1 MSAKQKAVFLSFLL
15 AFITL
20 PIYADVLV
28 LKNGKKLQGTIVKE
42 DDQVYEFRDSEGILL
57 TVKKSQIDTEATN
70 KLNPKQQKG
79 EDVAESSSEGNF
91 ESKATNKSVA
101 DIAREVRNKKPSAT
115 SRKVLTN
122 EDLEHMPEVS
132 IIGTEQTEESIED
145 HGVEE
150 HASPP
155 KDHYAEAEEYW
166 KNETYKF
173 KDELDQARE
182 DAEALAK
189 ECEDLNKQVA
199 YAIVDPSQY
208 IVINGVL
215 VPVSGGYY
223 DPGVIQ
229 HAQEVCN
236 HADQAKKDVENI
248 QKDLERFQER
258 ARREGA
264 LPGWIDPDRLP

>member
-1 MSAKQKAVFLSFLL
+1 MSAKQKAVFLTLL
-15 AFITL
+15 FILITL

-28 LKNGKKLQGTIVKE
+28 LKNGKKLQGNIIKE

-57 TVKKSQIDTEATN
+57 TVKKSQVDADATL
-70 KLNPKQQKG
+70 KLKPKQ
-79 EDVAESSSEGNF
+79 DNAESSNQTEI
-91 ESKATNKSVA
+91 ESQPANKSVA
-101 DIAREVRNKKPSAT
+101 DIAREVRNKKSSAT
-115 SRKVLTN
+115 SKKVLTN
-122 EDLEHMPEVS
+122 EDLESMPEVS
-132 IIGTEQTEESIED
+132 IIGTEQTEESVQD
-145 HGVEE
+145 HT
-150 HASPP
+150 APP
-155 KDHYAEAEEYW
+155 GKDHFAEAEEYY

-173 KDELDQARE
+173 KDELDSARE

-189 ECEDLNKQVA
+189 ECDDLNKQAA

-208 IVINGVL
+208 IIINGVL

-236 HADQAKKDVENI
+236 HADQAKKDVQNI
-248 QKDLERFQER
+248 LKDLERFQER

>member
-1 MSAKQKAVFLSFLL
+1 MSAKQKAVFLSLL
-15 AFITL
+15 FILITL
-20 PIYADVLV
+20 PIYADILV
-28 LKNGKKLQGTIVKE
+28 LKNGKKLQGTIVKQ
-42 DDQVYEFRDSEGILL
+42 DALVYEFRDSDGILL

-70 KLNPKQQKG
+70 KLNSKQQKM
-79 EDVAESSSEGNF
+79 ENVVESSSEGNV
-91 ESKATNKSVA
+91 ESAGTNKSVA

-115 SRKVLTN
+115 SKKVLTN
-122 EDLEHMPEVS
+122 EDVEHMPEVS
-132 IIGTEQTEESIED
+132 IIGTEHTEESIEG
-145 HGVEE
+145 HANEE
-150 HASPP
+150 HAQPP
-155 KDHYAEAEEYW
+155 RDDYAEAEKYW

-182 DAEALAK
+182 DAEALTK
-189 ECEDLNKQVA
+189 ECDDLNKQAA

-208 IVINGVL
+208 IIINGVL

-223 DPGVIQ
+223 DSGVIQ

-236 HADQAKKDVENI
+236 HADQTKKDVENI
-248 QKDLERFQER
+248 LKDLERFQER

>member
-1 MSAKQKAVFLSFLL
+1 MSAKQKAVFLSLL
-15 AFITL
+15 FILITL

-70 KLNPKQQKG
+70 KLNPKQSADSSKQK
-79 EDVAESSSEGNF
+79 DVETRTG
-91 ESKATNKSVA
+91 NKSVA
-101 DIAREVRNKKPSAT
+101 DIAREVRNKKPSTT
-115 SRKVLTN
+115 SKKVLTN

-132 IIGTEQTEESIED
+132 IIGTEHTEESIPD
-145 HGVEE
+145 H
-150 HASPP
+150 AAPP
-155 KDHYAEAEEYW
+155 DKDHFAEAEEYY

-173 KDELDQARE
+173 KDELDRARE

-189 ECEDLNKQVA
+189 ECDDLNKQAA
-199 YAIVDPSQY
+199 YAIVDPAQY
-208 IVINGVL
+208 VIINGVL

-248 QKDLERFQER
+248 LKDLERFQER

>member
-1 MSAKQKAVFLSFLL
+1 MSAKQKALFLSLL
-15 AFITL
+15 FILITL

-28 LKNGKKLQGTIVKE
+28 LKNGKKLQGSIVKE
-42 DDQVYEFRDSEGILL
+42 DGQVYEFRDSEGILL

-70 KLNPKQQKG
+70 KLNSQQQKT
-79 EDVAESSSEGNF
+79 EAESSSQGDV

-101 DIAREVRNKKPSAT
+101 DIARAVRHKKSSAT
-115 SRKVLTN
+115 SKKVLTN
-122 EDLEHMPEVS
+122 EDVEHMPEVS
-132 IIGTEQTEESIED
+132 IIGTERTEESIED
-145 HGVEE
+145 HGSEE
-150 HASPP
+150 HAPAT
-155 KDHYAEAEEYW
+155 DQYAEAEEYW

-173 KDELDQARE
+173 KDELEQARE

-189 ECEDLNKQVA
+189 ECDDLNKQAA
-199 YAIVDPSQY
+199 YAIVDPKQY
-208 IVINGVL
+208 IIINGVL

-223 DPGVIQ
+223 APDVIQ

-236 HADQAKKDVENI
+236 HAEQAKKDVQNI
-248 QKDLERFQER
+248 LKDLERFQER

>member
-1 MSAKQKAVFLSFLL
+1 MSAKQKAIFLTLL
-15 AFITL
+15 FFVITL

-28 LKNGKKLQGTIVKE
+28 LKNGKKLQGTILKK
-42 DDQVYEFRDSEGILL
+42 DALIYEFRDSEGILL
-57 TVKKSQIDTEATN
+57 TVKKSQIDTEATD
-70 KLNPKQQKG
+70 KLNPKQQKM
-79 EDVAESSSEGNF
+79 EDVGESSSQGV
-91 ESKATNKSVA
+91 ESKAADKSVA
-101 DIAREVRNKKPSAT
+101 DIAREVRNKKSSTT
-115 SRKVLTN
+115 SKKVLTN

-132 IIGTEQTEESIED
+132 IIGTEHTEEQIED
-145 HGVEE
+145 H
-150 HASPP
+150 APP
-155 KDHYAEAEEYW
+155 PDKDHFAESEEYY

-182 DAEALAK
+182 DADALAK
-189 ECEDLNKQVA
+189 ECDDLNKQAA

-208 IVINGVL
+208 IIINGVL

-236 HADQAKKDVENI
+236 HADQAKKDVQNI
-248 QKDLERFQER
+248 LKDLERFQER